1 MITLLL
7 LLFYYPYIWWP
18 RAAIRIFR
26 LSNHPDFVGITPILI
41 ENPESQP
48 HAIGT
53 GKIPILASVLIFFS
67 KTVKTLTLLEH
78 EFITLRSD
86 ILIKENDKKLYK
98 SEYCTSNVS
107 VTVKV
112 CRRVYTAQFLW
123 LGSRFHFL
131 VRRTQGTYQN
141 VSPDFSYSDSLTV
154 SRRHNTASY
163 CIDKWPTA
171 LRLLSKAKGSK
182 HAPAVSSADCPHFLA
197 NCVNHK

>member
-1 MITLLL
+1 MQAFLKSTCLLL
-7 LLFYYPYIWWP
+7 PWLQHSSKAHESFLLYSDQVF
-18 RAAIRIFR
+18 
-26 LSNHPDFVGITPILI
+26 LMHGITPILI

-53 GKIPILASVLIFFS
+53 GKIPILTSVLIFFS
-67 KTVKTLTLLEH
+67 KTVITLTLLEH

-154 SRRHNTASY
+154 SRRNNTASY
-163 CIDKWPTA
+163 CIDK
-171 LRLLSKAKGSK
+171 
-182 HAPAVSSADCPHFLA
+182 
-197 NCVNHK
+197 